1 MIRAIIFDCFGVVYG
16 DNFDSVWVGLGGDLE
31 RDQEFIKNT
40 FNESHTGR
48 ITSSASVFAK
58 HLGVSEEEFRRAND
72 EGRGIDRSMLAFIKG
87 LRRDYKIGMLSNI
100 GSGGLGKYI
109 PRETLDEH
117 FDVVVESAQI
127 GFAKPEPNS
136 YGITADKLGVR
147 LGECVFIDDRQE
159 YVEGAVA
166 VGMKAILYE
175 NLPRLK
181 EELERILQL

>member
-40 FNESHTGR
+40 FYESHTGR

-58 HLGVSEEEFRRAND
+58 HLGASEEEFRRAND

>member
-1 MIRAIIFDCFGVVYG
+1 MIKAIIFDCFGVVYG

-40 FNESHTGR
+40 FYESHTGR
-48 ITSSASVFAK
+48 ITSTASIFAK

-87 LRRDYKIGMLSNI
+87 LKRDYKIGMLSNI

-117 FDVVVESAQI
+117 FDVVIESAQI
-127 GFAKPEPNS
+127 GFAKPEPNA
-136 YGITADKLGVR
+136 YEITAQRLGVR
-147 LGECVFIDDRQE
+147 LDKCVFIDDRPE
-159 YVEGAVA
+159 YVEGAAA
-166 VGMKAILYE
+166 VGMKAIVYQ
-175 NLPRLK
+175 NLEQLK
-181 EELERILQL
+181 EDLAKALA